1 MLQENIVTEMQQNSG
16 REAQDHK
23 LIYRLINTQI
33 IFLIPCKNR
42 ISTLTNTSDSEAAEK
57 NPTEWKHLQKIQY
70 IFSIG
75 FLKDTSLNLRI

>member
-1 MLQENIVTEMQQNSG
+1 MEQDITILCYRQNIVAGMQQNSS

-42 ISTLTNTSDSEAAEK
+42 ISTLTNTSDSEAAQK
-57 NPTEWKHLQKIQY
+57 NPTEWKHLQKFST
-70 IFSIG
+70 FSILT
-75 FLKDTSLNLRI
+75 F